1 MPSLSHVLRSNRCNC
16 KEFANGAK
24 VTSVRAG
31 YRQLIEVLSIG
42 VENAFRSSNG
52 CGTVF
57 KLTPTGKETVLHSF
71 QGSDGANPTAGLV
84 RDSAGNFYEW
94 RQFEGWQSER
104 LRGGSKS
111 TRREPRPCCTVFRHR
126 WSVSVGWFDPRRCW
140 QSVWNDFEWRCKQSR
155 CRVQAVTSSAAGM
168 SGKTTQAVGLWCST
182 SGRVWRSAA
191 EATMTAGEPFWLTKT
206 QAARAYWFFAGWEP
220 VPSMSRQR
228 LTTGDQPLLL
238 HSQLPKQKRIH
249 VRKLLDLF
257 AHWLARAVPRFGL
270 DPQ

>member
-1 MPSLSHVLRSNRCNC
+1 VLRSNRCNC

-31 YRQLIEVLSIG
+31 YRQVIEVLAIV

-94 RQFEGWQSER
+94 PQFEGWQSER
-104 LRGGSKS
+104 LRGCSKS

-126 WSVSVGWFDPRRCW
+126 WRVSVGWFDPRRCW

-155 CRVQAVTSSAAGM
+155 CRVQAVTSSAAGV
-168 SGKTTQAVGLWCST
+168 SGKTTQAVGLW
-182 SGRVWRSAA
+182 
-191 EATMTAGEPFWLTKT
+191 
-206 QAARAYWFFAGWEP
+206 
-220 VPSMSRQR
+220 
-228 LTTGDQPLLL
+228 
-238 HSQLPKQKRIH
+238 
-249 VRKLLDLF
+249 
-257 AHWLARAVPRFGL
+257 
-270 DPQ
+270 